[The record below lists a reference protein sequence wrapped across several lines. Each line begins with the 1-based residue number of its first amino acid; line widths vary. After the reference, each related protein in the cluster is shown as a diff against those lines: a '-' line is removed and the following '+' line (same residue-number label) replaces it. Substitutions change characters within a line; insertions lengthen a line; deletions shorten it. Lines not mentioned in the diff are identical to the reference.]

1 MAEKTRESC
10 IICQIVGN
18 RVPSYKIYEDELSLA
33 VLDVNGANPGH
44 CFLMPKNH
52 YPIIEQVPNDEL
64 AHLFVI
70 ANKISSAIFGG
81 LKAQGTNIFIAN
93 GVPAGQTIAHFMI
106 NIIPRGERDNINLQ
120 WSPKQLTEEEM
131 STVELKLKENTENV
145 GIEKTVRIDRQ
156 KTSQERSAKA
166 QATNINDNEEN
177 YFMKQLRRIP

>member
-18 RVPSYKIYEDELSLA
+18 KVPSYKIYEDELSLA

-64 AHLFVI
+64 AHLFVV
-70 ANKISSAIFGG
+70 ANKISSAIFGS

-120 WSPKQLTEEEM
+120 WSSKQLTEEEM
-131 STVELKLKENTENV
+131 LTIELKLKENTENV
-145 GIEKTVRIDRQ
+145 GIEKTVKIDRQ
-156 KTSQERSAKA
+156 KTSRER
-166 QATNINDNEEN
+166 ATKDPAMNINDNEEN